1 MIANACAEDF
11 GMFLIAPLVSHP
23 RVLSSDTV
31 RIYFQIWG
39 EISLPIQT
47 ICDWI
52 HYNRRALIAPLKK
65 ERKKDVTKQKDKQ
78 QTQKPEPEEKQN
90 YRYLK
95 IHIRSPEYR
104 PAMLAQLDK
113 LAWQIQTV
121 ISCFTFYFYI

>member
-1 MIANACAEDF
+1 
-11 GMFLIAPLVSHP
+11 MFLIAPLVSHP

-52 HYNRRALIAPLKK
+52 HYNRRAVIEPMKK
-65 ERKKDVTKQKDKQ
+65 ERKKDVTVTKQKDKQ
-78 QTQKPEPEEKQN
+78 QTQKPEPEENQH